1 MNLKQMQKAIA
12 LAKSEVELGDLPTD
26 EFDGFGLKG
35 FKPVE
40 CTVEQVAQL
49 IRYQARFVN
58 GAWDEEAISE
68 IVSCRRAF
76 QLEDESTFKK
86 ACALLQRCYNDTADE
101 KLGQEIG
108 KFLRKH
114 EPETIHGTR

>member
-49 IRYQARFVN
+49 IRYQARFFN
-58 GAWDEEAISE
+58 GAWDEEASSE
-68 IVSCRRAF
+68 IVSCRRAL
-76 QLEDESTFKK
+76 QMEDESTFKK
-86 ACALLQRCYNDTADE
+86 A
-101 KLGQEIG
+101 
-108 KFLRKH
+108 
-114 EPETIHGTR
+114 